1 VSAVTADLRVRD
13 GISPAEAGA
22 PEPRYAVTTADGMRI
37 ARDVAIP
44 LADGVEIYAD
54 LYLPENL
61 QTTVPALIAYGPYGK
76 HNGGNVYAQ
85 FRDESGVTGGGVRPE
100 WISDHTTFEG
110 PDPRRW
116 CSFGYAVV
124 NVDPR
129 GRWWSGGELASMWNE
144 LEARDCADVI
154 AWAGAQDWSTGKVGM
169 SGVSWLAVTQWWAA
183 SLRPP
188 ALAAINPCEGLSD
201 VYREFA
207 FHGGIAS
214 NFPAFLQEHRL
225 QHSLGKVEALS
236 DMMAGHPLDDDYWAS
251 KRPDLANI
259 DVPAYV
265 IASWSDQGLHARGT
279 LAAFE
284 QLGSEHKFLEVH
296 GRKKWET
303 YHSPSAVAL
312 QRAFF
317 DRFLKDSDNEVGD
330 WAPVRLEMRRGF
342 YDGVERRPAAWP
354 PPEATL
360 RSLYLDAADGALADE
375 APALAAAVRYD
386 AEDPQDGVTFRH
398 VFAEA
403 VDVVGSARLR
413 LWVSAEEAD
422 DLDLFVALTKV
433 DRDGETVDFPY
444 ANVLEHGPLALGWL
458 RASHRELDAE
468 RSTATR
474 PFHTH
479 AREQPLAPGE
489 VVAVDVEIWPSG
501 TRFEAGEAL
510 ELRIMGSDPY
520 PGAALWRH
528 PVTRN
533 RGTHVVHAGG
543 ERDSRLV
550 LSVLEPE
557 ADAPVWT
564 SPDV

>member
-1 VSAVTADLRVRD
+1 VSAPVAQPHFQD
-13 GISPAEAGA
+13 GISPAEAGF
-22 PEPRYAVTTADGMRI
+22 PEPRHAVTTADGMRI
-37 ARDVAIP
+37 ERDVAIG
-44 LADGVEIYAD
+44 LTDGVEIYSD
-54 LYLPENL
+54 VYRPES
-61 QTTVPALIAYGPYGK
+61 TEAVPVLIAYGPYGK

-85 FRDESGVTGGGVRPE
+85 FRDESGRTGGGVRPE
-100 WISDHTTFEG
+100 WISAHTTFEG

-129 GRWWSGGELASMWNE
+129 GRWWSGGDFASMWNE
-144 LEARDCADVI
+144 REARDCADVI
-154 AWAGAQDWSTGKVGM
+154 AWAGAQPWSTGKVGM

-214 NFPAFLQEHRL
+214 NFPAFLQQHRL
-225 QHSLGKVEALS
+225 QYSRAKVEDLAA
-236 DMMAGHPLDDDYWAS
+236 MMADHPLDDGYWAS
-251 KRPDLANI
+251 KRPDLAAI

-303 YHSPSAVAL
+303 YHSPSAVER
-312 QRAFF
+312 QRHFF
-317 DRFLKDSDNEVGD
+317 DRFLKDIPNEVD
-330 WAPVRLEMRRGF
+330 EWPPVRLEIRRAF
-342 YDGVERRPAAWP
+342 YDGVERRPVAWP
-354 PPEATL
+354 VPEATVRRL
-360 RSLYLDAADGALADE
+360 FLDAERSELADS
-375 APALAAAVRYD
+375 APAEAAAVNYRAD
-386 AEDPQDGVTFRH
+386 DPKDGVRFRH
-398 VFAEA
+398 VFAEP
-403 VDVVGSARLR
+403 VDVVGAARLR
-413 LWVSAEEAD
+413 LWVGAEDAD
-422 DLDLFVALTKV
+422 DLDLFVALTKR
-433 DRDGETVDFPY
+433 DRDGEIVDFPY

-458 RASHRELDAE
+458 RASHRELDEE
-468 RSTATR
+468 RSTPTR
-474 PFHTH
+474 PVHMH
-479 AREQPLAPGE
+479 AREERLAPGE
-489 VVAVDVEIWPSG
+489 VVAVDIEVWPSG
-501 TRFEAGEAL
+501 TRFEAGDAL
-510 ELRIMGSDPY
+510 EVRIMGSDPY

-528 PVTRN
+528 PATRN

-543 ERDSRLV
+543 EWDSQLV
-550 LSVLEPE
+550 LSVLVPEP
-557 ADAPVWT
+557 DAPVWE

>member
-1 VSAVTADLRVRD
+1 VSAPAAEVRLRD
-13 GISPAEAGA
+13 GISPVAAGV
-22 PEPRYAVTTADGMRI
+22 PEPRHAVTAADGMRI
-37 ARDVAIP
+37 ERNVTIP
-44 LADGVEIYAD
+44 LRDGVEIYAD
-54 LYLPENL
+54 LYLPETAG
-61 QTTVPALIAYGPYGK
+61 TTVPALIAYGPYGK

-85 FRDESGVTGGGVRPE
+85 FRDESGTAGGGVRPE
-100 WISDHTTFEG
+100 WISPYTTFEG

-116 CSFGYAVV
+116 CSFGYAVL

-129 GRWWSGGELASMWNE
+129 ARWWSGGEVASMWNA

-154 AWAGAQDWSTGKVGM
+154 EWAGAQPWSTGKVGM

-188 ALAAINPCEGLSD
+188 CLAAINPCEGLSD

-225 QHSLGKVEALS
+225 QHSLSRVEALS
-236 DMMAGHPLDDDYWAS
+236 DMMADHPLDDAYWAS
-251 KRPDLANI
+251 KRPELAAI

-265 IASWSDQGLHARGT
+265 IASWSDQGLHTRGT

-284 QLGSEHKFLEVH
+284 QIGSEHKFLEVH

-303 YHSPSAVAL
+303 YHSPSAVER
-312 QRAFF
+312 QRRFF
-317 DRFLKDSDNEVGD
+317 DRFLKDLPNEVDD
-330 WAPVRLEMRRGF
+330 WPRVRLEVRRAF
-342 YDGVERRPAAWP
+342 YDGVERRPGAGPAP
-354 PPEATL
+354 QASVRRL
-360 RSLYLDAADGALADE
+360 HLDAEGGTLTEEPPD
-375 APALAAAVRYD
+375 AAAVVGYRAD
-386 AEDPQDGVTFRH
+386 DPDDGVTFRH

-413 LWVSAEEAD
+413 LWVAAEEAG
-422 DLDLFVALTKV
+422 DLDLFVALTKR
-433 DRDGETVDFPY
+433 DRDGRTVEFPY

-458 RASHRELDAE
+458 RASHRALDQE

-474 PFHTH
+474 PFHPH
-479 AREQPLAPGE
+479 AREEPLAHGE

-501 TRFEAGEAL
+501 TRFEAGEEI
-510 ELRIMGSDPY
+510 ELRVQGSDPY

-533 RGTHVVHAGG
+533 RGTHTIHAGG
-543 ERDSRLV
+543 ARDSHLA
-550 LSVLEPE
+550 LSVLAPEP
-557 ADAPVWT
+557 DAAVWP

>member
-1 VSAVTADLRVRD
+1 MASDLRVRD
-13 GISPAEAGA
+13 GISPAEAGV
-22 PEPRYAVTTADGMRI
+22 PEPQHAVATADGMRVERNI
-37 ARDVAIP
+37 AIP
-44 LADGVEIYAD
+44 LADGVVIYAD
-54 LYLPENL
+54 LYLPETRQPTL
-61 QTTVPALIAYGPYGK
+61 PALIAYGPYGK

-85 FRDESGVTGGGVRPE
+85 FRDESGTAGGGVRPE
-100 WISDHTTFEG
+100 WISAHTTFEG

-129 GRWWSGGELASMWNE
+129 GRWWSGGELASMWDAR
-144 LEARDCADVI
+144 EARDCADVI
-154 AWAGAQDWSTGKVGM
+154 AWAGAQEWSSGKVGM

-214 NFPAFLQEHRL
+214 NFPGFLQEHRL
-225 QHSLGKVEALS
+225 QHSRTKVEALS
-236 DMMAGHPLDDDYWAS
+236 DMMDGHPLDDAYWAS

-259 DVPAYV
+259 EVPAYV

-303 YHSPSAVAL
+303 YHSPSAVAR
-312 QRAFF
+312 QRLFF
-317 DRFLKDSDNEVGD
+317 DRFLKDIHNEVDD
-330 WAPVRLEMRRGF
+330 WAPVRLEMRRAF
-342 YDGVERRPAAWP
+342 YDGVQRTPAAWP
-354 PPEATL
+354 PPDATVREL
-360 RSLYLDAADGALADE
+360 HLDAARGTLVDD
-375 APALAAAVRYD
+375 APAAVAAARYD
-386 AEDPQDGVTFRH
+386 SEDPQDGVTFRH

-413 LWVSAEEAD
+413 LWVTSEDAE
-422 DLDLFVALTKV
+422 DLDLFVALTKL
-433 DRDGETVDFPY
+433 DAAGNTVDFPY

-458 RASHRELDAE
+458 RASHRELDE
-468 RSTATR
+468 EHSTSTR
-474 PFHTH
+474 PFHAH
-479 AREQPLAPGE
+479 AREEPIAPGE
-489 VVAVDVEIWPSG
+489 VVAVDIEIWPSG

-510 ELRIMGSDPY
+510 ELKVMGSDPY

-528 PVTRN
+528 PETRN
-533 RGTHVVHAGG
+533 RGTHAVHAGG
-543 ERDSRLV
+543 TRDSKLV
-550 LSVLEPE
+550 LSVLAPEP
-557 ADAPVWT
+557 DAPVWA

>member
-1 VSAVTADLRVRD
+1 
-13 GISPAEAGA
+13 
-22 PEPRYAVTTADGMRI
+22 MRI
-37 ARDVAIP
+37 ERDVAIS
-44 LADGVEIYAD
+44 LTDGVEIYAD
-54 LYLPENL
+54 VYRPES
-61 QTTVPALIAYGPYGK
+61 TETVPALIAYGPYGK

-85 FRDESGVTGGGVRPE
+85 FRDESGRTGGGVRPE
-100 WISDHTTFEG
+100 WISAYTTFEG

-129 GRWWSGGELASMWNE
+129 GRWWSGGDFASMWNE
-144 LEARDCADVI
+144 REARDCADVI
-154 AWAGAQDWSTGKVGM
+154 AWAGAQPWSTGKVGM

-214 NFPAFLQEHRL
+214 NFPAFLQQHRL
-225 QHSLGKVEALS
+225 QYSRARVEDLAA
-236 DMMAGHPLDDDYWAS
+236 MMADHPLDDGYWAS
-251 KRPDLANI
+251 KRPDLAAI

-303 YHSPSAVAL
+303 YHSPSAVER
-312 QRAFF
+312 QRRFF
-317 DRFLKDSDNEVGD
+317 DRFLKDIPNEVD
-330 WAPVRLEMRRGF
+330 EWPPVRLEIRRAF
-342 YDGVERRPAAWP
+342 YDGVERRPSAWP
-354 PPEATL
+354 VPEATVRRL
-360 RSLYLDAADGALADE
+360 FLDAERGELADAAPAEAATVAYRADDPADG
-375 APALAAAVRYD
+375 VS
-386 AEDPQDGVTFRH
+386 FRH
-398 VFAEA
+398 VFAEP

-413 LWVSAEEAD
+413 LWVAAEDAD
-422 DLDLFVALTKV
+422 DLDLFVALTKR
-433 DRDGETVDFPY
+433 DRDGEIVDFPY

-458 RASHRELDAE
+458 RASHRELDEE
-468 RSTATR
+468 RSTPTR
-474 PFHTH
+474 PVHAH
-479 AREQPLAPGE
+479 AREERLAPGE
-489 VVAVDVEIWPSG
+489 VVAVDVEVWPSG
-501 TRFEAGEAL
+501 TRFEAGDAL
-510 ELRIMGSDPY
+510 EVRIMGSDPY

-528 PVTRN
+528 PTTRN

-543 ERDSRLV
+543 EWDSQLV
-550 LSVLEPE
+550 LSVLVPEP
-557 ADAPVWT
+557 DAPVWE

>member
-1 VSAVTADLRVRD
+1 VSATAADLRVQD
-13 GISPAEAGA
+13 GISPAEAGV
-22 PEPRYAVTTADGMRI
+22 PEPRHVVSTEDGMVI
-37 ARDVAIP
+37 ERDVAIP
-44 LADGVEIYAD
+44 LADGTVIYAD
-54 LYLPENL
+54 VYRP
-61 QTTVPALIAYGPYGK
+61 QTTEAVPALIAYGPYGK

-85 FRDESGVTGGGVRPE
+85 FRDEEGRSGGGVRPE

-116 CSFGYAVV
+116 CSFGYAVL

-129 GRWWSGGELASMWNE
+129 ARWWSGGELATMWDAR
-144 LEARDCADVI
+144 EAADCADVI
-154 AWAGAQDWSTGKVGM
+154 AWAGAQEWSTGKVGM

-214 NFPAFLQEHRL
+214 NFPAFLQAHRL
-225 QHSLGKVEALS
+225 QHSRAKVEDLAA
-236 DMMAGHPLDDDYWAS
+236 MMAGHPLDDDYWAS
-251 KRPDLANI
+251 KRPDLANV

-303 YHSPSAVAL
+303 YHSPSVVAR
-312 QRAFF
+312 QRLFF
-317 DRFLKDSDNEVGD
+317 DRFLKDIHNEVDG
-330 WAPVRLEMRRGF
+330 WAPVRLEMRRAF
-342 YDGVERRPAAWP
+342 YDGVQRTPAAWP
-354 PPEATL
+354 PPEATVRKL
-360 RSLYLDAADGALADE
+360 HLDAARGTLVDE
-375 APALAAAVRYD
+375 PPAAAAAAHY
-386 AEDPQDGVTFRH
+386 ASEDPQDGVTFRH

-413 LWVSAEEAD
+413 LWVASEDAE
-422 DLDLFVALTKV
+422 DLDLFVALTK
-433 DRDGETVDFPY
+433 RDAAGDPVDFPY

-458 RASHRELDAE
+458 RASHRALDEE
-468 RSTATR
+468 RSTPTR

-479 AREQPLAPGE
+479 LREEPIAPGD
-489 VVAVDVEIWPSG
+489 VVAVEIEIWPSG

-510 ELRIMGSDPY
+510 ELKVMGSDPY

-528 PVTRN
+528 QETRN
-533 RGTHVVHAGG
+533 RGTHAVHAGG
-543 ERDSRLV
+543 ARDSKLV
-550 LSVLEPE
+550 LSVLAPEP
-557 ADAPVWT
+557 DAPAWA
-564 SPDV
+564 SPDD